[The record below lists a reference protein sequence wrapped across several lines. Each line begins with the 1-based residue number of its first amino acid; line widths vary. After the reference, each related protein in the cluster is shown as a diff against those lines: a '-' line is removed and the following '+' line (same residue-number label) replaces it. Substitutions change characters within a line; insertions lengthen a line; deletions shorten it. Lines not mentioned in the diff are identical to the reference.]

1 MIHLTGRESI
11 IRGSPPEKPRK
22 RQRLKASTIADLID
36 VSGNRVI
43 PVGRMS
49 ELLLPVRYNRL
60 FDLLQVTVN
69 SYKIRAN
76 FARNLGGVQV
86 AGVKQFVFD
95 GTGLTF
101 TTVGSLQTWNT
112 GTITGNT
119 HQFVFLQ
126 LQRLVTPIA
135 SIIANDELTNS
146 DEDTEIIPLWEVP
159 FDTGTSKIKQA
170 EILDLRDNVSL
181 PTMA

>member
-1 MIHLTGRESI
+1 MKHLTGRESI

-43 PVGRMS
+43 SAGHLS

-76 FARNLGGVQV
+76 FARAEGVQV
-86 AGVKQFVFD
+86 AGAQQLVND

-101 TTVGSLQTWNT
+101 TTVGLLQTWNT
-112 GTITGNT
+112 GTITGDS
-119 HQFVFLQ
+119 HQFIFLQ
-126 LQRLVTPIA
+126 LQRLVSPIA
-135 SIIANDELTNS
+135 SIIASDELPNS
-146 DEDTEIIPLWEVP
+146 DEDTEIIPLWNVP
-159 FDTGTSKIKQA
+159 FDTGTSKIKQFA
-170 EILDLRDNVSL
+170 ILDLRDNVSL